1 MLKDR
6 AVAGIPFTCHR
17 RIMLLCAMA
26 LVLTL
31 GIGAGPACAQ
41 GEAPMAGT
49 YGIKI
54 YHVNEVLYPFV
65 QVYVRTFDKDMQPLI
80 NLNEMNIGLMVKGR
94 PYDPMKRQ
102 YAIQSIRQRKEATR
116 TVIVL
121 DASKSMAGLPF
132 ESALRACTRF
142 IDSKRPQDEVSILAV
157 RDTKEGYEIVS
168 EYERDPG
175 ALARRLADVRCDG
188 KKTRLYDTI
197 GAAMASCGMTSQGA
211 AGAFGD
217 GYISSCSVVV
227 FSDGQD
233 DGSAITRA
241 ELNSRISSLPIPIP
255 IYSLAYSRV
264 GHKYFSNLEAL
275 SKNSVG
281 KYYHIGEAFDR
292 MQRVVEEIQNI
303 IQSDYVVT
311 FRSYLPVDGNEHVF
325 KIGVVYPSG
334 SGKYTYDTS
343 KFEAVEAIPVPLIQ
357 DKIKQLNAVM
367 PPLPTDGVPYFD
379 QQGMQQPSPTARPPV
394 Q

>member
-1 MLKDR
+1 
-6 AVAGIPFTCHR
+6 
-17 RIMLLCAMA
+17 
-26 LVLTL
+26 
-31 GIGAGPACAQ
+31 
-41 GEAPMAGT
+41 
-49 YGIKI
+49 
-54 YHVNEVLYPFV
+54 
-65 QVYVRTFDKDMQPLI
+65 
-80 NLNEMNIGLMVKGR
+80 
-94 PYDPMKRQ
+94 
-102 YAIQSIRQRKEATR
+102 
-116 TVIVL
+116 
-121 DASKSMAGLPF
+121 
-132 ESALRACTRF
+132 
-142 IDSKRPQDEVSILAV
+142 
-157 RDTKEGYEIVS
+157 
-168 EYERDPG
+168 
-175 ALARRLADVRCDG
+175 
-188 KKTRLYDTI
+188 
-197 GAAMASCGMTSQGA
+197 MTSQGA

-367 PPLPTDGVPYFD
+367 PPLPADGAPYFD
-379 QQGMQQPSPTARPPV
+379 QQGMQQPSSTAKPPT